1 MNIRIKSATGLQ
13 VLGKIIHLGSFHSQL
28 RKGGRQVSRALD
40 GHLRHHPSNIFAKIP
55 NRNLTK
61 TLEYRLIGHNGMGTI
76 LNGTM
81 GMKSEKSKTIICS
94 STKKFSGKK
103 KGGGKGTY
111 RYRLRDKKCNDQME
125 RISIQMCVCAFL
137 IMRQLGET

>member
-94 STKKFSGKK
+94 STKKFSGRKKK
-103 KGGGKGTY
+103 KGRK
-111 RYRLRDKKCNDQME
+111 
-125 RISIQMCVCAFL
+125 RIDYETRNVMTKWNEFPSKCVCLFL

>member
-61 TLEYRLIGHNGMGTI
+61 TLEYRLIGHNEMGTI

-103 KGGGKGTY
+103 KGGG
-111 RYRLRDKKCNDQME
+111 RE
-125 RISIQMCVCAFL
+125 RIDIDYETRNVMTKWNEFPSKCVCVRF
-137 IMRQLGET
+137 

>member
-1 MNIRIKSATGLQ
+1 MNIRIKSATGSQ

-40 GHLRHHPSNIFAKIP
+40 GHLRHHPSNTFAKIP

-61 TLEYRLIGHNGMGTI
+61 TLEYRLIGHNEMGTI

-103 KGGGKGTY
+103 KREGG
-111 RYRLRDKKCNDQME
+111 RE
-125 RISIQMCVCAFL
+125 RIDIDYETRNVMTKWNEFPSKCVCVRF
-137 IMRQLGET
+137 